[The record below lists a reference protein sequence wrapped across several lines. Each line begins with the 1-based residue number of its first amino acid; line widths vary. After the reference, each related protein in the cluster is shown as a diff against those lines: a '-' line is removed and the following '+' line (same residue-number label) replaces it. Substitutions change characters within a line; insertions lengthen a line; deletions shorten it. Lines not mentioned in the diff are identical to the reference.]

1 MGDPVASRVQEK
13 HHRGGASVADVT
25 AVTTFGRSDNATNT
39 LRPSWMLRFPGD
51 SEHELRTVYAY
62 DTDGNV
68 TGVTLGAGAT
78 SRAESASNFVDS
90 RYPGTLTN
98 AKNHSETLTHYA
110 RFGLVKTLTDANNRT
125 TMLRYDAFGRETSAK
140 RRTR

>member
-1 MGDPVASRVQEK
+1 M
-13 HHRGGASVADVT
+13 ADVT

-78 SRAESASNFVDS
+78 SRADSASGFIDS

-98 AKNHSETLTHYA
+98 AKNHSETLTHDA